1 MFNICE
7 GINQPVDLRNGKE
20 RGKRLVIMEI
30 RNLTD
35 VPVFVKD
42 IDKKVPQL
50 CNINIDSP
58 WVQMFHVFE
67 KQAKGTDL
75 FPGNIGDWFSA
86 KFRSNPV
93 KEDPEIRNVSSD
105 GSIRKFAERKDIG
118 MFLDVIVIIHGISP
132 PVKKIDEKVVEKLLQ
147 EVHELP

>member
-1 MFNICE
+1 MFDICE
-7 GINQPVDLRNGKE
+7 RINQPVDLWNGKE
-20 RGKRLVIMEI
+20 RGKRLIIMEI
-30 RNLTD
+30 RNLAD

-93 KEDPEIRNVSSD
+93 KEDPEIGNIGCD

-132 PVKKIDEKVVEKLLQ
+132 PVNKIGR
-147 EVHELP
+147 

>member
-1 MFNICE
+1 MLDICE
-7 GINQPVDLRNGKE
+7 RIDQPVHFCNSKE

-50 CNINIDSP
+50 CNINIDSA

-67 KQAKGTDL
+67 KQAEGTDL
-75 FPGNIGDWFSA
+75 FPRNIGDWFSA

-93 KEDPEIRNVSSD
+93 KEDPEIRNVSGD

-118 MFLDVIVIIHGISP
+118 MFLYVIVIIHGISP
-132 PVKKIDEKVVEKLLQ
+132 PVNEIGR
-147 EVHELP
+147 